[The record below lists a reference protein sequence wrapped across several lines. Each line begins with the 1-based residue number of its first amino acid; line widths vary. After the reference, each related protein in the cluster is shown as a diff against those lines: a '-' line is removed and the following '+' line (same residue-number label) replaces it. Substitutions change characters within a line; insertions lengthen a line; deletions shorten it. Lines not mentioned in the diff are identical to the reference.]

1 MNRLALMAL
10 ASLLVA
16 AGGCNTTQYRSQPLG
31 QVDYDKAFA
40 LSKEVFSEY
49 FSIESA
55 SAKTGKIV
63 GRPKAVEG
71 APDRLVGSSP
81 ARQIATMRVRQK
93 DDLVFADI
101 RVEIQ
106 RQDSIAAR
114 RMQPVTVE
122 TDYPGRTPAQ
132 EDAPLTIKQREA
144 WQTTGRDDAVESKIL
159 TDLLGRLATP

>member
-10 ASLLVA
+10 AGLLVA
-16 AGGCNTTQYRSQPLG
+16 AGGCDTTQYRSQPLG

-40 LSKEVFSEY
+40 VSKEVFSEY

-63 GRPKAVEG
+63 GRPKSIEG
-71 APDRLVGSSP
+71 APDRLLGRSP
-81 ARQIATMRVRQK
+81 ARQIATMRVRRK

-106 RQDSIAAR
+106 RQGSIAAQQ
-114 RMQPVTVE
+114 MQPVTVD

-132 EDAPLTIKQREA
+132 EDAPLTMKQRDT
-144 WQTTGRDDAVESKIL
+144 WQMSGRDDAVESKIL
-159 TDLLGRLATP
+159 ADLLGRLAAP